1 MLAVRT
7 PGAPQVARYVAACD
21 FCLPLYGIESATPT
35 TIDFGA
41 IFPFTDVPA
50 YNLPLSTLRN
60 GRHRSSRK
68 TWYAAAS

>member
-50 YNLPLSTLRN
+50 YNLPVYASQRPSPVVTQDLVR
-60 GRHRSSRK
+60 GR
-68 TWYAAAS
+68 